1 MTVAPLPPVAPISP
15 AFEPDVAVD
24 GAASSSSSTGAF
36 GAALRSALGEA
47 SHAFD
52 RAASAES
59 AFVAG
64 RGGLQ
69 EMIVERAQADIVLA
83 LATSA
88 ATRTAQSLSAVFNL
102 QV

>member
-1 MTVAPLPPVAPISP
+1 VTVTPLPPIAPVVP
-15 AFEPDVAVD
+15 AFEPDVAT
-24 GAASSSSSTGAF
+24 GSAASSGASSDGF
-36 GAALRSALGEA
+36 GAALRSAFGEA
-47 SHAFD
+47 SRAFD
-52 RAASAES
+52 RAASAEA

-69 EMIVERAQADIVLA
+69 EMVVERAQADVVLA

-88 ATRTAQSLSAVFNL
+88 AARTAQSLSAVFNL

>member
-1 MTVAPLPPVAPISP
+1 VTVTPLPPVMPAVP
-15 AFEPDVAVD
+15 AFEPDIAAD
-24 GAASSSSSTGAF
+24 GAASSASAADGF

-47 SHAFD
+47 SRAFD
-52 RAASAES
+52 RAAGAEA

-64 RGGLQ
+64 RGGMQ
-69 EMIVERAQADIVLA
+69 EMVVERAQADVVLA

-88 ATRTAQSLSAVFNL
+88 AARTAQSLSAVFNL

>member
-1 MTVAPLPPVAPISP
+1 MTVTPLPPVSPVVP
-15 AFEPDVAVD
+15 AFEPDVAAGD
-24 GAASSSSSTGAF
+24 TASSVSSSDGF

-47 SHAFD
+47 SRAFN
-52 RAASAES
+52 RAAGAES

-69 EMIVERAQADIVLA
+69 EMIVERAQADVVLA